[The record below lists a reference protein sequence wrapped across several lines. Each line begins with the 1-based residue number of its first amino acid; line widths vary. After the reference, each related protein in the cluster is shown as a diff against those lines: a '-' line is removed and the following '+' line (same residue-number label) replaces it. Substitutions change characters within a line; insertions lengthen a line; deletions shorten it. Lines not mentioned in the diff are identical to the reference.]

1 MDYNPSLLS
10 KAVNDFR
17 GARRKAAL
25 QFILWAL
32 HLTRRPAELLSY
44 DEVRQKLRAFESSS
58 RKLEDIPLDA
68 IVGSVNRYSD
78 FTRSFLPLQD
88 SDKDRWAR
96 VKVGVDRMIGLPP
109 IEAYKV
115 GDAYFVLDGH
125 HRVSVAREMGAQFIE
140 GYVIPVRTRVP
151 LSPEDGPDDII
162 IKSEYTDFLA
172 STHIDDLRPDANLL
186 FTAPG
191 QYPKLLEHIEVHRYF
206 LGQQRKK
213 DVSFKE
219 AVTDWYDTVYLPV
232 TTLIRDRNLLRDF
245 PGRTETDLY
254 LWILEYRSA
263 LGGDKIGWEVSTERA
278 AADFTAH
285 YSPQRRI
292 TRIKERLS
300 HLIIPK
306 PLTSG
311 PPPGQWR
318 EEHQSPHRG
327 DRLFDDILVT
337 VPVKGD
343 RRPEAGW
350 QTVNAAIEVAKREE
364 ARLTGFHVAGEEEQK
379 DNGVLKQVQDEFM
392 RRCNDAGIFGR
403 FVVETGD
410 AVAPLVCQRSPW
422 VDLVV
427 YRMNFPP
434 PTQPIRR
441 LRSGARLMIRQCSS
455 PLLAVAD
462 SNFQLDS
469 ALLAYGPGHKAD
481 EALFVATYL
490 AGRWNLPLTVLVV
503 NDARPSEGKPSSLER
518 ARAYLEDHNI
528 QARYIEESGEPAQ
541 CILLSAESQNTSLLV
556 MGGYESSPFREA
568 LFGSTV
574 DRVLRSTRRPVLI
587 CR

>member
-1 MDYNPSLLS
+1 MDYNPSLLA

-17 GARRKAAL
+17 GARRKASL
-25 QFILWAL
+25 QFILWAF

-96 VKVGVDRMIGLPP
+96 VKMGVDRMLGLPP

-140 GYVIPVRTRVP
+140 GYVIPVRTRVSV
-151 LSPEDGPDDII
+151 SPEDSPDDII

-186 FTAPG
+186 VTAPG
-191 QYPKLLEHIEVHRYF
+191 QYPKLQEHIQVHRYF

-213 DVSFKE
+213 DVPFEE
-219 AVTDWYDTVYLPV
+219 AVTDWYDSVYLPV
-232 TTLIRDRNLLRDF
+232 ATLIRDRNLLRDF

-278 AADFTAH
+278 AADFAAR

-292 TRIKERLS
+292 SRIKDKLS
-300 HLIIPK
+300 HLFIPE

-318 EEHQSPHRG
+318 TEHQSPHRG

-350 QTVNAAIEVAKREE
+350 QTVDTAIEVAKREE
-364 ARLTGFHVAGEEEQK
+364 ARLTGFHVASDEEQK
-379 DNGVLKQVQDEFM
+379 DSSVLKQVQDEFM
-392 RRCNDAGIFGR
+392 RRCNEAGIFGR
-403 FVVETGD
+403 FVIEKGET
-410 AVAPLVCQRSPW
+410 VASLVCERSPW

-462 SNFQLDS
+462 STFHLDS
-469 ALLAYGPGHKAD
+469 ALLAYGPGQKAD
-481 EALFVATYL
+481 EALYVATYL

-503 NDARPSEGKPSSLER
+503 NKTKASKGKSPFLER
-518 ARAYLEDHNI
+518 ARLYLEDHNI
-528 QARYIEESGEPAQ
+528 QARYIEESGDPAQ
-541 CILLSAESQNTSLLV
+541 CILLSAEAQNVSLLV
-556 MGGYESSPFREA
+556 MGGYESAPLREA